1 MSVFD
6 LFKKDACDIRGK
18 KSTDKWTRTEYFTN
32 KKELESQGINV
43 VLVDMI
49 NHPIDWSVPISNEI
63 FFGNQYPEGTYF
75 ILYCHS
81 GWSSG
86 YVQMQLKPQLPQ
98 YNIINMDGGII
109 MYQLQK
115 NNF

>member
-49 NHPIDWSVPISNEI
+49 NHPID
-63 FFGNQYPEGTYF
+63 
-75 ILYCHS
+75 
-81 GWSSG
+81 
-86 YVQMQLKPQLPQ
+86 
-98 YNIINMDGGII
+98 
-109 MYQLQK
+109 
-115 NNF
+115 